1 MLTIKVDKVETRRVS
16 RATKDLRRPRASH
29 TRAFMFFVALLCV
42 LFVAGCRRDMQD
54 QPRYEAYEKSE
65 FFADGLASRKPP
77 QNTVPRGYLR
87 EDGQLYTGMNADAG
101 GAAGGGSNQQNAP
114 NASSSQNAANSASG
128 GQQLEG
134 QAGANSASGGA
145 QASQSDPL
153 NVDAFPFPVTMEVLE
168 RGKERYNI
176 FCSMCHGATGYGDGM
191 VVRRGYKKPPSYHD
205 DRLRQERVGHFF
217 DVITNGWGSMP
228 NYAPQIPVR
237 DRWAIAAYI
246 RALQASQQGTEADVP
261 ADKRNQLEGG
271 STEQHQGGGEEH

>member
-1 MLTIKVDKVETRRVS
+1 
-16 RATKDLRRPRASH
+16 
-29 TRAFMFFVALLCV
+29 
-42 LFVAGCRRDMQD
+42 MQD

-77 QNTVPRGYLR
+77 PNTVPRGYLR
-87 EDGQLYTGMNADAG
+87 EDGQLYTGKNAAAG
-101 GAAGGGSNQQNAP
+101 GAASGGNQRNAP
-114 NASSSQNAANSASG
+114 NASASQNAANAASG
-128 GQQLEG
+128 GQQQQQG
-134 QAGANSASGGA
+134 GAGGNSASGGA

-153 NVDAFPFPVTMEVLE
+153 NVDAFPFPVTMEVLV

-191 VVRRGYKKPPSYHD
+191 VVRRGYKKPPSYHE

-246 RALQASQQGTEADVP
+246 RALQASQQGTPTDVP

-271 STEQHQGGGEEH
+271 NAEHQGGGEGH